1 MKADGTIIID
11 TEIQSDGMKPGTKE
25 IEASIRRMTTSI
37 DDLGKKS
44 QIALQRQASAFTK
57 LNQSYAAQEQKVKA
71 LKREVEEYGNTR
83 IPTQEYIEIQNQI
96 DLTEKKLAAL
106 NERQNRFLDIGG
118 NKKSGTYKKMQYDIE
133 ELTNTIRYA
142 KGELKD
148 LEAGGGAYTLGK
160 DTDKFSALTQ
170 KYASESQKLKQMNDS
185 LGASYSRVKNEF
197 TEYKKRLLGIDSA
210 NKKANKSGERLN
222 KTLKGT
228 GKSAN
233 RGRMSLGRMMVMSV
247 SLSTVF
253 RAITAVTSGLK
264 EGIDNLAQYSDD
276 TNKALSLLMSRLTQ
290 LKNAFATAF
299 SPVIEFVAPALAKLI
314 SLLAE
319 AVTWTGQ
326 LFSALAGKDTFTKA
340 VKVEQD
346 YAESLDKSK
355 DKTDELKKSTEK
367 MLAPFDELIQ
377 VQKTKKDTD
386 DNELKPSDMFETVE
400 VSNEMKDLAEDIKA
414 TFAGLFAPLKQSW
427 DENGPLVLQSVKNA
441 FAAAKQ
447 LALDVGASFMQVWNV
462 EGYGKKITDD
472 LLITFANLAQT
483 IANLIEQ
490 FDKAWTSGDT
500 GTNIIRHL
508 GDIVLEV
515 TGFFREASES
525 IKNWAAKLDFSP
537 LLKSFDG
544 MLVAIRPIVGD
555 VGDLLLWLLD
565 KVLLPLAKWGI
576 EQALPAVF
584 DLIAAALKV
593 VHSVIE
599 ALKPL
604 GEWLWNNFLQPIGE
618 WTGKVIIAAL
628 ENVVEWLTKFSDW
641 VRNNQTVVENIT
653 LAVVAF
659 FAAWKFVTFVSGIL
673 KMISMFTTLSTILSI
688 LGIDMMAIVSKLALG
703 TLKFTLLT
711 AAIAGVIAI
720 VAILA
725 KNWKNMSPT
734 EKVISSILAAAS
746 AVAVL
751 AVALGAVKGAAGAA
765 LVAGAL
771 AMGIAAATIAIN
783 AGKRATSSQGYSSSG
798 YSSYPVSAYA
808 AIPYSPPMLATGT
821 VVPPRAGISY
831 FGIGDNNHEPE
842 VVSPLSTIEQAL
854 ENVLSKNGLTGGGK
868 EIHIDM
874 YVKDRVFAQM
884 VYEANNKEKQRVGVR
899 MVSQNA

>member
-96 DLTEKKLAAL
+96 DLTEKKLATL
-106 NERQNRFLDIGG
+106 NERQNRFLDTGG

-148 LEAGGGAYTLGK
+148 LEAGGGAFTLGK

-170 KYASESQKLKQMNDS
+170 KYVAESQKLKQMNDS

-197 TEYKKRLLGIDSA
+197 TDYKKRLLGIDSA
-210 NKKANKSGERLN
+210 NKKTSKSGNRLN

-233 RGRMSLGRMMVMSV
+233 RGRMSLGRMMVMSIA
-247 SLSTVF
+247 LSTVF

-264 EGIDNLAQYSDD
+264 EGIDNLSQYSDD

-377 VQKTKKDTD
+377 VQKTSKKDD
-386 DNELKPSDMFETVE
+386 KNELNPSDMFETVE
-400 VSNEMKDLAEDIKA
+400 VSNEMKDFAEEIKA

-427 DENGPLVLQSVKNA
+427 DENGPLVIQSVKNA

-447 LALDVGASFMQVWNV
+447 LALDVGASFMQVWNA

-483 IANLIEQ
+483 VANLIEQ

-500 GTNIIRHL
+500 GTSIIRHL

-515 TGFFREASES
+515 TGFFRDASES

-628 ENVVEWLTKFSDW
+628 EKVVEWLTKFSDW
-641 VRNNQTVVENIT
+641 VRDNQTVVENIT

-711 AAIAGVIAI
+711 AAIAGVVAI

-783 AGKRATSSQGYSSSG
+783 AGKRAASTQGYSSSG

-842 VVSPLSTIEQAL
+842 VVSPLSTMKQAFKEAIEEMGGLRNDKSEAVL
-854 ENVLSKNGLTGGGK
+854 ELNGEKFGR
-868 EIHIDM
+868 I
-874 YVKDRVFAQM
+874 
-884 VYEANNKEKQRVGVR
+884 VYKLYGKEKQRVGVR
-899 MVSQNA
+899 MVVDNA